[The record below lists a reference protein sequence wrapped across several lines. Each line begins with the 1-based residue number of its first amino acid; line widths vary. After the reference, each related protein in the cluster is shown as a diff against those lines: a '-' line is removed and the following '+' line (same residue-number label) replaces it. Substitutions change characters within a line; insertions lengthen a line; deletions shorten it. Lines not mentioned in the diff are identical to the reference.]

1 MLSNHWAIVILKLDT
16 LTEFSISLCMYVS
29 VYIFYLSLRFYI
41 RTSDLSCNIAY
52 LTLFLWVWSNLNK
65 KLRATK
71 GFVFFICLIKFLF
84 SNSMKVFNHT
94 HNVRL
99 HITGKERVNPMS
111 CILLEKNCSEMS
123 LVLIWIKLSSN
134 VSSTFPLAFIPVAN
148 GIQFCFIL
156 SYRNLFLIFKKSI
169 WTSVTIFYN
178 FAFVWM
184 VACKE

>member
-1 MLSNHWAIVILKLDT
+1 M
-16 LTEFSISLCMYVS
+16 
-29 VYIFYLSLRFYI
+29 
-41 RTSDLSCNIAY
+41 
-52 LTLFLWVWSNLNK
+52 NK

-184 VACKE
+184 VACKEKVFLLAFCLSSVLIFVVVCPNWFLVTVFLKMSSYEILTALTFEIHSV